1 MRLVDGSG
9 FSHENRLSAALLVAV
24 LRRCA
29 STPAEYQ
36 ALSHSFPIAGE
47 DGTLSARMQGTAA
60 EGKVRAKTGTLTG
73 VSCLSGYVE
82 AGGNPRL
89 AFSVLMND
97 LSCSEEVARHVQDEM
112 AAEMASYAEGS

>member
-1 MRLVDGSG
+1 
-9 FSHENRLSAALLVAV
+9 VAV

-29 STPAEYQ
+29 GTPAEYQ
-36 ALSHSFPIAGE
+36 ALSRSLPTAGV
-47 DGTLSARMQGTAA
+47 DGTLADRMQGTAA

-97 LSCSEEVARHVQDEM
+97 LTCSEDTARHLQDEM
-112 AAEMASYAEGS
+112 AAQMASYAEDKSG